1 MKNMPK
7 STRRSF
13 SLTIAASLLVAS
25 GLGRAATDYPNKPIE
40 LVVPVAP
47 GGGTDIVARAFAES
61 AKKYLPQ
68 QPIVVTNK
76 PGASGAIGMADV
88 MNAKPDGY
96 KLGLIIVELT
106 ILPNLGTIKY
116 SAADFKPIA
125 RLNVDPAA
133 ITVRAD
139 APWKTVEE
147 FLADARKAPQ
157 PLNVGNA
164 GMGSIWHMA
173 AAALADKTSIKVNHV
188 PFLGASPAVVA
199 LLGGHV
205 DVITVSPGEVAQH
218 VAAGK
223 LRTLAVMADQRW
235 GGVFEKVPTL
245 KERNID
251 LSVAVWRGLAAP
263 KDTPKEVIDILAEV
277 AKKSAEDSTFKETLT
292 KANLGWSYAD
302 AAGFQASIDR
312 DRAFFKQ
319 LIPKLDMKQQ

>member
-1 MKNMPK
+1 MNNTQKN
-7 STRRSF
+7 TRRSF
-13 SLTIAASLLVAS
+13 NLTVAATLLAAS

-76 PGASGAIGMADV
+76 PGTSGAIGMADV

-116 SAADFKPIA
+116 SAADFRPIA

-173 AAALADKTSIKVNHV
+173 AAALADKTNIKVNHV

-263 KDTPKEVIDILAEV
+263 KDTPKEVIDILTEI
-277 AKKSAEDSTFKETLT
+277 AKKTAEDSSFKETLA